1 MKRSI
6 LFLSILGAV
15 STNALAELPTM
26 LGTVVVSATR
36 SEQPTVPTPA
46 SITVIS
52 EQEIAQSGARN
63 VAELLRG
70 RAGIQVRDLYG
81 DGSGGAIFDM
91 RGFGPT
97 AISNTLIMV
106 DGRRLNS
113 ASDMNTP
120 DITTITLKNIERI
133 EIIQGSA
140 GTLFGNQAVGGVINI
155 ITRTPQEFHA
165 DVDLSLG
172 SYNSRS
178 LTASLSNR
186 LDNGISYRLAAEK
199 RESDNYRD
207 NNEVDYQNLMGRVD
221 YEYTTGRVFAELHG
235 TDEDLETP
243 GPLYTNEMKADRRQS
258 HSAYANDSQDTH
270 TSFGRIGL
278 SHSLSNNWYFDAE
291 LSIKDADRDYT
302 LGSRTMG
309 TTLGE
314 QTREVITLTP
324 RFVGMVPMNGG
335 EAQFTI
341 GSDIEITDYN
351 NETNNP
357 TAAYTKST
365 SVDQRIYAYYLQGV
379 LPIDDMWSITAG
391 ARRALVRNHIT
402 EDTTFGS
409 NFSNGE
415 NLDDEVTVGT
425 FGLVFKPNESWRLFA
440 RADENFRFAKVD
452 EHTSVYTSASGVENQ
467 TGISYELGGEWQGE
481 HGRFKAT
488 AYRLNLK
495 NEISYDAA
503 AFMNVNLDTTK
514 RKGLILEAS
523 RQLNQNT
530 QVGFNY
536 SYVDA
541 EITSGSHEGSRVPL
555 VAEHSASVLLD
566 YYPMQAL
573 SLHAEVKYV
582 GDRVLDSDYN
592 NTHDLLDSYTVVN
605 LSGEYVIDGWG
616 IGLKVNNLFDK
627 EYSEFGV
634 AAGTQDAF
642 HPSPERNFWL
652 TVGYDFY

>member
-6 LFLSILGAV
+6 LFLSILGV
-15 STNALAELPTM
+15 ISTNVVAELPTM

-70 RAGIQVRDLYG
+70 RAGIQVRDFYG
-81 DGSGGAIFDM
+81 DGSSGAVFDI

-113 ASDMNTP
+113 SSDMTAP
-120 DITTITLKNIERI
+120 DISTIALKNIERI

-165 DVDLSLG
+165 DVDISFG
-172 SYNSRS
+172 SYGSHG

-186 LDNGISYRLAAEK
+186 LDNGISYRMAADK

-207 NNEVDYQNLMGRVD
+207 NNQLDYQNLMGRID
-221 YEYTTGRVFAELHG
+221 YEYGSGKYFAEFHG
-235 TDEDLETP
+235 TNEDFETP
-243 GPLYTNEMKADRRQS
+243 GPLYTNERNADRKQS
-258 HSAYANDSQDTH
+258 HSAYAGDYQDTQ
-270 TSFGRIGL
+270 TLLGRVGL
-278 SHSLSNNWYFDAE
+278 SHSLTNDWSFDAE
-291 LSIKDADRDYT
+291 MGFRDSDRDYT

-309 TTLGE
+309 KTYGD
-314 QTREVITLTP
+314 QTREVFSLTP
-324 RFVGMVPMNGG
+324 RFVGLVPMNGG

-341 GSDIEITDYN
+341 GADIEMTEYSHDVIFQIGGYKNTDI
-351 NETNNP
+351 
-357 TAAYTKST
+357 
-365 SVDQRIYAYYLQGV
+365 DQRIYAYYLQGV
-379 LPIDDMWSITAG
+379 LPINEKWSVTAG
-391 ARRALVRNHIT
+391 LRKALVRNHVT
-402 EDTTFGS
+402 ENSNWGS
-409 NFSNGE
+409 NFANGE

-425 FGLVFKPNESWRLFA
+425 FGVVFRPNDSWRLFA

-452 EHTSVYTSASGVENQ
+452 EHTSVYTSASGVMNQ
-467 TGISYELGGEWQGE
+467 TGVSYEVGGEWLSANGS
-481 HGRFKAT
+481 FKAT

-503 AFMNVNLDTTK
+503 AFMNVNLDATK
-514 RKGLILEAS
+514 RKGLILEAN
-523 RQLNQNT
+523 RHINENI

-541 EITSGSHEGSRVPL
+541 EITSGTHEGNRVPL
-555 VAEHSASVLLD
+555 VAEHSASILLD
-566 YYPMQAL
+566 YSPMQAL
-573 SLHAEVKYV
+573 TLHTEVKYV
-582 GDRVLDSDYN
+582 GNRVLDSDYD
-592 NTHDLLDSYTVVN
+592 NTHRTLDSYTVVN
-605 LSGEYVIDGWG
+605 LSGEYKVGALG

-634 AAGTQDAF
+634 AAGAQDAF
-642 HPSPERNFWL
+642 HPSPERNLWL
-652 TVGYDFY
+652 TAGYDFY